1 MGRGTIKKLSTNGQI
16 IELGESQMV
25 SEEDLFIQKILQNNI
40 LKTDFEKVQWSD
52 IEESGEHE

>member
-40 LKTDFEKVQWSD
+40 LKTDFEKV
-52 IEESGEHE
+52 

>member
-52 IEESGEHE
+52 IEESEEHK